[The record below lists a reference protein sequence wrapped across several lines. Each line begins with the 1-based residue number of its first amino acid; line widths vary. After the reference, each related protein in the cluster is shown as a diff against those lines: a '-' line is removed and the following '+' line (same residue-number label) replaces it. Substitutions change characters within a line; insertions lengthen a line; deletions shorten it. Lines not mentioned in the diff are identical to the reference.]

1 MTDVP
6 STPLRFDTADVPAAT
21 SCTFCGRPLG
31 VEYYTLNGHVACGD
45 CPRAIAHHHG
55 GGAGFAGV
63 ARAIGIGSAAGLVGA
78 AVWWAIRRFASLE
91 IGLIA
96 IGIGHFV
103 GLGVR
108 RGSGGRGGR
117 GFQVLAVALTYFWIT
132 ANYVPDILEAVTSRE
147 QAAAVGQAGDAASIL
162 PAAEE
167 AAAQSAPAATQ
178 LFGGTLLAVV
188 FLFGVAMAAPFLE
201 GAGNIIGLLI
211 ISFGLWQAW
220 KLNAATPV
228 VIDGPFSLQAAS
240 PPATPL
246 PPPLPPPVPGA

>member
-1 MTDVP
+1 MSDAPAPGTTLD
-6 STPLRFDTADVPAAT
+6 FDTPAAPAT
-21 SCTFCGRPLG
+21 ACAFCASPI
-31 VEYYTLNGHVACGD
+31 VDQYFTVNGQVTCARCVV
-45 CPRAIAHHHG
+45 PVRAHG
-55 GGAGFAGV
+55 ATGAGLAGV
-63 ARAIGIGSAAGLVGA
+63 ARAIGIGSAAGLAGA

-108 RGSGGRGGR
+108 QGSGGRGGR

-132 ANYVPDILEAVTSRE
+132 ANYVPDIVQAVMARDGVEAVGEVS
-147 QAAAVGQAGDAASIL
+147 GGG
-162 PAAEE
+162 
-167 AAAQSAPAATQ
+167 APAAAAPVSARETV
-178 LFGGTLLAVV
+178 LAVAFV
-188 FLFGVAMAAPFLE
+188 LGIAVAAPFLE

-220 KLNAATPV
+220 KLNAATPI
-228 VIDGPFSLQAAS
+228 VIEGPFRLQAAAPTAAS
-240 PPATPL
+240 L

>member
-1 MTDVP
+1 MSDAPVP
-6 STPLRFDTADVPAAT
+6 GAALDFDTPGVPATACAFCASPIIDQYFTVNGQVTCTRCVVPVRAHGAT
-21 SCTFCGRPLG
+21 
-31 VEYYTLNGHVACGD
+31 
-45 CPRAIAHHHG
+45 
-55 GGAGFAGV
+55 GAGLAGV
-63 ARAIGIGSAAGLVGA
+63 ARAIGVGSAAGLVGA

-108 RGSGGRGGR
+108 HGSGGRGGR

-132 ANYVPDILEAVTSRE
+132 ANYVPDIVQAVMARDGVD
-147 QAAAVGQAGDAASIL
+147 AVGEVSGGGAQATAA
-162 PAAEE
+162 PV
-167 AAAQSAPAATQ
+167 SARETV
-178 LFGGTLLAVV
+178 LAVAFV
-188 FLFGVAMAAPFLE
+188 IGIAVAAPFLE

-220 KLNAATPV
+220 KLNAATPI
-228 VIDGPFSLQAAS
+228 VIEGPFRLQAAS
-240 PPATPL
+240 PPAAAL